1 MSRLGGACGR
11 LLFCLGGWRQVA
23 RVSREAPPGRPAG
36 PEASAW
42 KLQRRG
48 LRLACPAGERGAL
61 VAARQGRIEA
71 AIRSLLLS
79 ILRSGDWTARVI
91 RLGEASIQHA

>member
-1 MSRLGGACGR
+1 M
-11 LLFCLGGWRQVA
+11 
-23 RVSREAPPGRPAG
+23 
-36 PEASAW
+36 
-42 KLQRRG
+42 
-48 LRLACPAGERGAL
+48 ACPAGERGAL